1 MTELTFY
8 YKHPS
13 LYMVV
18 YLYLYMASQNS
29 RRKVFQALLRFVC
42 TYHEIKFTRKA
53 DFEIERTTK
62 EAAVDSPSIFIKKM
76 DWHFYA
82 SLWPVN
88 YL

>member
-1 MTELTFY
+1 
-8 YKHPS
+8 
-13 LYMVV
+13 MVV

-62 EAAVDSPSIFIKKM
+62 EAAVDSPSIFIKK
-76 DWHFYA
+76 DWTDIFTQIMVL
-82 SLWPVN
+82 SFICKLFSRS
-88 YL
+88 